1 MKDDVTIAHEAVL
14 KPIVDVARELG
25 IKEEELEFYGR
36 DKAKVSLSILERLK
50 ERPNGKLILVTAIT
64 PTPAGEGKTT
74 TTVGL
79 GQAFPKAGVKGIIC
93 IREPSLGPVFGVKGG
108 AAGGGY
114 SQVVPKIDI
123 NLHFTGDMHAVTAAN
138 NLLAAILDNH
148 IHQGNE
154 LRLNPK
160 RIIWKRCLDMNDR
173 NLREIVNGLGPVG
186 SGVTR
191 PDGFTITAASEIM
204 AILALAADM
213 KDLKERLAR
222 IVVGFTFD
230 SKPVTAGQLKAQGA
244 VAILLK
250 DAIKPNLVQ
259 TLEHTG
265 AFVHAGPFGNIAHG
279 TSSLVATRVALKLAD
294 FVVQEAGFAAD
305 LGAEK
310 FLDIFCENA
319 GLKVSACVIV
329 ATARALKMHGGVAKE
344 ELDHEDAQ
352 AVRRGI
358 ANLERHVEN
367 MKKFGVPIVVAINRF
382 PKDTDREMAVIEE
395 FCKNSQVQFATCTNY
410 EDGGKGAV
418 ELARKVVA
426 AAKSSGGSSR
436 AIYDHAWPIKRKVE
450 TIARDIYRAASV
462 SYTPEAE
469 EMIKLLEVSGY
480 GGLPICIAK
489 TQASISH
496 DPKLIGAPQGFEFP
510 VRELRLSA
518 GAGFIVAVAGDIML
532 MPGLPKTPSAEKM
545 DIDERGHITGF
556 R

>member
-1 MKDDVTIAHEAVL
+1 
-14 KPIVDVARELG
+14 
-25 IKEEELEFYGR
+25 
-36 DKAKVSLSILERLK
+36 
-50 ERPNGKLILVTAIT
+50 
-64 PTPAGEGKTT
+64 
-74 TTVGL
+74 
-79 GQAFPKAGVKGIIC
+79 
-93 IREPSLGPVFGVKGG
+93 
-108 AAGGGY
+108 
-114 SQVVPKIDI
+114 
-123 NLHFTGDMHAVTAAN
+123 
-138 NLLAAILDNH
+138 
-148 IHQGNE
+148 
-154 LRLNPK
+154 
-160 RIIWKRCLDMNDR
+160 
-173 NLREIVNGLGPVG
+173 
-186 SGVTR
+186 
-191 PDGFTITAASEIM
+191 M
-204 AILALAADM
+204 AILALARDM
-213 KDLKERLAR
+213 KDLRERLAR
-222 IVVGFTFD
+222 IVVGFTWE

-244 VAILLK
+244 MAILLK

-259 TLEHTG
+259 TLEHTP

-279 TSSLVATRVALKLAD
+279 TSSLIATRVALKLAD

-319 GLKVSACVIV
+319 GLKVNACVVV

-344 ELDHEDAQ
+344 ELDHEDPQ

-382 PKDTDREMAVIEE
+382 PKDTDKELAVIEA
-395 FCKNSQVQFATCTNY
+395 FCTKAQAQFSVCNNY
-410 EDGGKGAV
+410 EEGGKGAV

-426 AAKSSGGSSR
+426 AAKKSEGPSH
-436 AIYDHAWPIKRKVE
+436 AIYDRAWPIKRKVE
-450 TIARDIYRAASV
+450 TIAREIYRAASV
-462 SYTPEAE
+462 SYTQEAE
-469 EMIKLLEVSGY
+469 DMIKLLESSGY

-532 MPGLPKTPSAEKM
+532 MPGLPKVPSAEKM
-545 DIDERGHITGF
+545 DIDERVHISGF